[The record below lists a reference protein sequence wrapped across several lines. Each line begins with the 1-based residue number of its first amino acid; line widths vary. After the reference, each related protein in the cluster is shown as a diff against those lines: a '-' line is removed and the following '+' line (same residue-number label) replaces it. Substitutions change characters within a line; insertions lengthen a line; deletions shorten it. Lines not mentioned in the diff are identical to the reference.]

1 MKVLIAAP
9 YIYKQEWPEFTRNQ
23 TGFGIMVNEILESV
37 SDDVDVYFLSHVITK
52 GHEKVLKHTWGNVF
66 GGARLKDWKNGF
78 KYFIKYTQGI
88 SGRLRY
94 FYYALNAGCV
104 RKTINEIKPDIVHIH
119 GIGVQTKHYI
129 DCCEEV
135 GVPYVVT
142 LHGLIGL
149 DESIK
154 APSWDKQIEKEF
166 LISAD
171 KHGVPVTVISTGMKR
186 RIEENYLHHEANN
199 ITVVCNG
206 TRIPYIEEL
215 VNLPAL
221 DLRDKFQLVDEKII
235 VVNGTVCNRK
245 NQIQIV
251 RALKNVK
258 TPFHAFLC
266 GADDSQG
273 LVQTEINK
281 AGLKN
286 SVHILGFLPKYLVNQ
301 VLDQSDLNVVASI
314 DEGYGLSIIE
324 AYQHGVPTV
333 SFADIDAVRYLYD
346 ERAMIKVDERTDDT
360 LAEGIEKGLN
370 LQWNKAWIKDY
381 SNSFSL
387 EKYAELFLNEYKD
400 ALLNDR
406 YISIAKT
413 CDFLTVKRRQGYK
426 ILSYVGN
433 ISDNKNQI
441 ELVNQMSNLIDL
453 KAIAVLAGR
462 EADAGKVRKLVINNY
477 DENVILTGFCSEMDS
492 IWMNVDINILLSKN
506 DGFGLS
512 VIEGYMRGIP
522 SIMRQSLDAYNDVNG
537 VGTYGLIDND
547 DLKSFIK
554 GMNKYYDFNNLIDSS
569 KRFSLKYMK
578 DRYIEIYK
586 CGVSNEI

>member
-37 SDDVDVYFLSHVITK
+37 SDDVDVFFLSHVITK

-66 GGARLKDWKNGF
+66 GGAGLKDWKNGF
-78 KYFIKYTQGI
+78 KYFIKYPQGI

-104 RKTINEIKPDIVHIH
+104 RKIINEIKPDIVHIH

-199 ITVVCNG
+199 ITVICNG

-235 VVNGTVCNRK
+235 VVNGTICNRK

-266 GADDSQG
+266 GADDSHG

-286 SVHILGFLPKYLVNQ
+286 SVHILGFLPKDLVNQ

-333 SFADIDAVRYLYD
+333 SFTDIDAVRYLYD
-346 ERAMIKVDERTDDT
+346 ERGMIKVDERSDDA
-360 LAEGIEKGLN
+360 LAEGI
-370 LQWNKAWIKDY
+370 
-381 SNSFSL
+381 
-387 EKYAELFLNEYKD
+387 
-400 ALLNDR
+400 
-406 YISIAKT
+406 
-413 CDFLTVKRRQGYK
+413 
-426 ILSYVGN
+426 
-433 ISDNKNQI
+433 
-441 ELVNQMSNLIDL
+441 
-453 KAIAVLAGR
+453 
-462 EADAGKVRKLVINNY
+462 
-477 DENVILTGFCSEMDS
+477 
-492 IWMNVDINILLSKN
+492 
-506 DGFGLS
+506 
-512 VIEGYMRGIP
+512 
-522 SIMRQSLDAYNDVNG
+522 
-537 VGTYGLIDND
+537 
-547 DLKSFIK
+547 
-554 GMNKYYDFNNLIDSS
+554 
-569 KRFSLKYMK
+569 
-578 DRYIEIYK
+578 
-586 CGVSNEI
+586 